1 MEVDYDAAVS
11 SEESSGAFKQLFSA
25 GGVIYR
31 GGQGGA
37 EVALASRTDS
47 HGRRIWC
54 LPKGLIEPGETA
66 EATARREVQEETGL
80 QGEIEAKLG
89 DIQYWYQTKREGR
102 VFKKVSFYLLH
113 YRAGDVTD
121 HDHEMEEVRWLPI
134 DEALAR
140 ASFKS
145 ERQILEKAAGRL
157 T

>member
-1 MEVDYDAAVS
+1 MNGPQPD
-11 SEESSGAFKQLFSA
+11 FTRRFSA

-31 GGQGGA
+31 HGQAGA

-47 HGRRIWC
+47 NDRRIWC
-54 LPKGLIEPGETA
+54 LPKGLTEPGETA
-66 EATARREVQEETGL
+66 EATARREVREETGL

-102 VFKKVSFYLLH
+102 VFKKVSFYLLRYH
-113 YRAGDVTD
+113 AGDVTD
-121 HDHEMEEVRWLPI
+121 HDSEMEEVRWLPI
-134 DEALAR
+134 GEAIAV

-145 ERQILEKAAGRL
+145 EREILEKAARRL